1 MPSKQRGEEPEINHQ
16 EYPGRTFEYE
26 SKEQVLTNWA
36 QYNQAQIYE
45 MANYLDNIRDLVAE
59 AYKRITKTLLLQ
71 TYIES
76 SNRVAE
82 GLLLLFREKLDISR
96 LFHRPYVMD

>member
-59 AYKRITKTLLLQ
+59 AYKRIKERTPPRKRGPGRPPTDPANIKHTATKQ
-71 TYIES
+71 GI
-76 SNRVAE
+76 
-82 GLLLLFREKLDISR
+82 
-96 LFHRPYVMD
+96 